1 MTLQCP
7 GSLKKLSDLEPV
19 NFTGREAEKTVA
31 IRMTGSGRKKNS
43 QIPIWNAVS
52 RR

>member
-1 MTLQCP
+1 MTIRCP
-7 GSLKKLSDLEPV
+7 GSLKKLSDLGPV
-19 NFTGREAEKTVA
+19 NSTGREVEKTVA
-31 IRMTGSGRKKNS
+31 IRMTGSGQKKNS